1 MSAPDA
7 PVPAGATDGSAPV
20 TGPVLQVS
28 DLQVKTAHTTLLH
41 DMHFTLGA
49 GERLGIIGES
59 GSGKSLTVLSA
70 MGLLP
75 DGLTAEGS
83 VRLSGCDHDLVGA
96 TEAQMARIRGQR
108 MSMVFQEPMT
118 ALNPLM
124 RVGAQVAEV
133 MLLHGRHTDKR
144 AAAADAVE
152 MLRRVR
158 IPDPKATARAYP
170 HQLSGGQ
177 RQRVMLA
184 MALSNDPAVLI
195 CDEPTTALDVTVQE
209 QMLDL
214 IREGVA
220 DHDVALLFITHDLAV
235 VASVCDR
242 VLVLHDGRIVEEGP
256 VARVFTTPEHPYTQS
271 LLAASDLE
279 SGGRGERL
287 RNAGEGRTTAP
298 SATAPSATAPSATAP
313 SATASSAD
321 ASPDTAPAAVTASA
335 DAPSDT
341 APPAAPAA
349 HGRPGRA
356 AGAVEADEGDG
367 PLIAVRGVERTYRRP
382 RTSLRRPAPE
392 IHALRGIDLDVHA
405 GQRFGIVGESGSGKS
420 TLIRL
425 IAGLDQP
432 TAGSIRFAGQEIAGR
447 KERDLTF
454 LRRDLQMV
462 FQDPMGSLDPRM
474 RVQDVI
480 AEPLVAQGAPVAEQ
494 RARVAELLEAVRLPA
509 DAATRYPHQFS
520 GGQRQRISIARA
532 LSVRPRVLVADEAVS
547 ALDVS
552 VRAQILDLI
561 TDLVEQYGL
570 TLIFVSH
577 DLSVIRHVCD
587 VVAVMRNGAV
597 VETGATEQVYTHP
610 THAYTQE
617 LLAAVPTLERSL
629 RAHGVPDSQEVLGR

>member
-7 PVPAGATDGSAPV
+7 PVPAGGTAGPGPEAGPAAGAGPASAAGPAAAG
-20 TGPVLQVS
+20 GPVLQVS
-28 DLQVKTAHTTLLH
+28 NLRVRTAHATLLH

-158 IPDPKATARAYP
+158 IPDPQATARAYP

-220 DHDVALLFITHDLAV
+220 DHDAALLFITHDLAV

-279 SGGRGERL
+279 SGGRAERL
-287 RNAGEGRTTAP
+287 RNAGEARTAAAP
-298 SATAPSATAPSATAP
+298 SAVDGHGRPGR
-313 SATASSAD
+313 D
-321 ASPDTAPAAVTASA
+321 AAE
-335 DAPSDT
+335 
-341 APPAAPAA
+341 A

-356 AGAVEADEGDG
+356 AGTEAAEPDG
-367 PLIAVRGVERTYRRP
+367 PLITVRGVERTYRRP

-392 IHALRGIDLDVHA
+392 IRALRGIDLDIEA

-432 TAGSIRFAGQEIAGR
+432 TAGSIRFGGQEIAGR

-494 RARVAELLEAVRLPA
+494 RARVAELLEAVRLPL

-587 VVAVMRNGAV
+587 AVAVMRNGVV

-629 RAHGVPDSQEVLGR
+629 RAHGVHDSQEVLGR

>member
-1 MSAPDA
+1 MSAADA
-7 PVPAGATDGSAPV
+7 PVPAGATDGPAPV
-20 TGPVLQVS
+20 IAPVLQVS

-133 MLLHGRHTDKR
+133 MLLHGKHSDKR

-158 IPDPKATARAYP
+158 IPDPQATARAYP

-220 DHDVALLFITHDLAV
+220 DHDAALLFITHDLAV

-287 RNAGEGRTTAP
+287 RNAGEARTAAAP
-298 SATAPSATAPSATAP
+298 SAPAPSGVAPSAGAPST
-313 SATASSAD
+313 T
-321 ASPDTAPAAVTASA
+321 
-335 DAPSDT
+335 
-341 APPAAPAA
+341 AA

-356 AGAVEADEGDG
+356 AHAAEADEGDG
-367 PLIAVRGVERTYRRP
+367 PLITVRGVERSYRRP

-392 IHALRGIDLDVHA
+392 VRALRGIDLDIHA

-480 AEPLVAQGAPVAEQ
+480 AEPLVAQGAPAAEQ

-587 VVAVMRNGAV
+587 AVAVMRNGVV
-597 VETGATEQVYTHP
+597 VESGATEQVYTHP
-610 THAYTQE
+610 AHAYTQE

-629 RAHGVPDSQEVLGR
+629 RAHGVHDSQEVLGR

>member
-7 PVPAGATDGSAPV
+7 PV
-20 TGPVLQVS
+20 LQVS
-28 DLQVKTAHTTLLH
+28 DLRVKTAHATLLH
-41 DMHFTLGA
+41 DMQFTLGA

-158 IPDPKATARAYP
+158 IPDPQATARAYP

-298 SATAPSATAPSATAP
+298 SAAAPAADGPSATAPSAA
-313 SATASSAD
+313 
-321 ASPDTAPAAVTASA
+321 TASA
-335 DAPSDT
+335 DAPSD
-341 APPAAPAA
+341 AAPAAPAA

-356 AGAVEADEGDG
+356 AGAAAADEGDG
-367 PLIAVRGVERTYRRP
+367 PLITVRGVERTYRRP

-392 IHALRGIDLDVHA
+392 IRALRGIDLDVRA

-425 IAGLDQP
+425 MAGLDQP

-597 VETGATEQVYTHP
+597 VETGPTEQVYTHP

>member
-1 MSAPDA
+1 MSAPD
-7 PVPAGATDGSAPV
+7 VPTTAGAAAGAAPA
-20 TGPVLQVS
+20 TRPVLEVS
-28 DLQVKTAHTTLLH
+28 DLRVRTAHTTLLH

-83 VRLSGCDHDLVGA
+83 VRLSDCDHDLVGA
-96 TEAQMARIRGQR
+96 TEAQMARIRGRR

-158 IPDPKATARAYP
+158 IPDPQATARAYP

-220 DHDVALLFITHDLAV
+220 DHDAALLFITHDLAV

-287 RNAGEGRTTAP
+287 RNAGEGRTAGAT
-298 SATAPSATAPSATAP
+298 SA
-313 SATASSAD
+313 AD
-321 ASPDTAPAAVTASA
+321 AHGRPTRAA
-335 DAPSDT
+335 D
-341 APPAAPAA
+341 A

-356 AGAVEADEGDG
+356 AGADPEADEADG
-367 PLIAVRGVERTYRRP
+367 PLITVRGVERTYRRP

-392 IHALRGIDLDVHA
+392 IRALRGIDLDVHA

-494 RARVAELLEAVRLPA
+494 RARVAELLEAVRLPQ

-587 VVAVMRNGAV
+587 VVAVMRDGAV

-629 RAHGVPDSQEVLGR
+629 RAHGVHDSQEVLGR